1 MQTRTP
7 GRGEATP
14 AEQARAW
21 RAALPRGCRH
31 RTDLRGG
38 VIYALS
44 ASLYVL
50 TFLGTFLLPEWWQ
63 QLGALLIQPWIIGA
77 LFVIGHDA
85 CHGSLVR
92 TGWLNR
98 VLGRACFLPAWHPY
112 TSWAHAHN
120 TLHHGWTN
128 LKGREPA
135 FPPFTKEEF
144 DRLPGWRRL
153 LERIYRTPLGI
164 GPYYTIDFYF
174 KCLIF
179 PRGAQRPPSRLAF
192 HLDRLLVLGFLI
204 VQLLAGWWLASL
216 RPDNLVP
223 PVVHA
228 GLGVAIPW
236 LLWIWFMGFVS
247 FIQHTHPRMAWYDR
261 EDEWSF
267 YHVQLKSTAHVV
279 FPWPVGMI
287 LHNIMEHTAHHLDP
301 SIPLYE
307 LPRSQKQ
314 LEESCPEH
322 AVVIRWT
329 LWDYFRTCAACKLY
343 DFRRHCWT
351 DFAGVPTTPTG
362 LPGLPRYESNGA
374 AEPTPQ
380 PGQAPRSTASCE
392 RESA

>member
-1 MQTRTP
+1 MQTRSP
-7 GRGEATP
+7 VQGEATP
-14 AEQARAW
+14 EEQARAW

-31 RTDLRGG
+31 RTNLRGG
-38 VIYALS
+38 AIYALS

-63 QLGALLIQPWIIGA
+63 QLGALLTQPWIIGA
-77 LFVIGHDA
+77 LFIIGHDA

-112 TSWAHAHN
+112 ASWAHAHN

-128 LKGREPA
+128 FKGREPA
-135 FPPFTKEEF
+135 FPPFSKEEF
-144 DRLPGWRRL
+144 DRLPLWRRL
-153 LERIYRTPLGI
+153 LERVHRTPLGI
-164 GPYYTIDFYF
+164 GLYYTLDFYF
-174 KCLIF
+174 KRLIF
-179 PRGAQRPPSRLAF
+179 PRGTQRPPLRLIF
-192 HLDRLLVLGFLI
+192 QLDRLLVLGFLAL
-204 VQLLAGWWLASL
+204 QGLAAWWLASE
-216 RPDNLVP
+216 RPASVLP
-223 PVVHA
+223 PVVY
-228 GLGVAIPW
+228 AILAVILPW

-279 FPWPVGMI
+279 FPWPVGHI
-287 LHNIMEHTAHHLDP
+287 LHNIMEHPAHHLDP
-301 SIPLYE
+301 TIPLYE

-314 LEESCPEH
+314 LEQSCPEH
-322 AVVIRWT
+322 AVVIPWT
-329 LWDYFRTCAACKLY
+329 VRDYFRTCAACKLY

-362 LPGLPRYESNGA
+362 LPGLPRFDPAVRREETP
-374 AEPTPQ
+374 EP
-380 PGQAPRSTASCE
+380 APAST
-392 RESA
+392 